1 MRFIE
6 TWIPATLVST
16 RDLSPGIREFLIR
29 PDQFDGAAYPVGSH
43 INVSVTIDG
52 QPETR
57 SYSLVGEASSARL
70 QDRRAP
76 RRGFA
81 RRLALYVVSSQ
92 PGARLD
98 ITRPASLLAVD
109 WAREN
114 YCLIAGGIGITPI
127 LGAAQALARARRRCR
142 AALRRALAR

>member
-6 TWIPATLVST
+6 TWTPATLVST
-16 RDLSPGIREFLIR
+16 RDLAPGIREFLIL
-29 PDQFDGAAYPVGSH
+29 PDQFDGAPYPVGSH

-52 QPETR
+52 LPETR
-57 SYSLVGEASSARL
+57 SYSLVGEASSHGLRIAV
-70 QDRRAP
+70 RRADDS
-76 RRGFA
+76 RGGS
-81 RRLALYVVSSQ
+81 RYMWQLA

-98 ITRPASLLAVD
+98 ITRPASLVAVD

-127 LGAAQALARARRRCR
+127 LGAA
-142 AALRRALAR
+142 